1 MKRKLL
7 LLLAAL
13 LPMLASAYDAEID
26 GIYYYLYQWLEDGP
40 QASVTYR
47 DYDGNSYSGAVTIP
61 ESVTYEGMTYSVTS
75 ISSSAFSNCSAL
87 NSVTIPKTVVK
98 VTADA
103 FSGCPALTTIM
114 VEQGNPQYDSRDACN
129 AVIET
134 GTNTLVAGCEHS
146 FIPNSVTSIGAYAF
160 VRCNTM
166 TSITIPESVT
176 CYGEYNQEIKGE
188 TNVEIIPV
196 SA

>member
-1 MKRKLL
+1 
-7 LLLAAL
+7 
-13 LPMLASAYDAEID
+13 MLASAYDAEID

-129 AVIET
+129 AVLDT
-134 GTNTLVAGCEHS
+134 GTHPLVAGCA
-146 FIPNSVTSIGAYAF
+146 P
-160 VRCNTM
+160 
-166 TSITIPESVT
+166 PEQRDIHWCLCLCPLQYDDFHYYT
-176 CYGEYNQEIKGE
+176 GECHFHR
-188 TNVEIIPV
+188 
-196 SA
+196 